1 MNLILSDQFSINSNL
16 AISKNKVQDLTI
28 NRDGESRNLGD
39 TNIAFSPNVIT
50 TNSIQFNPNDNL
62 RVSLIGKFV
71 GDQYMSNTDTE
82 ASRLDDYFVTDL
94 NFSYSLPVN
103 SIFKKIIFSG
113 MINNIFDLAAS
124 VYVNPDTVIKFN
136 SYEWNIQG
144 LIIDGVKQIPSYRAC
159 LSEKQFKILNE
170 YAYKT
175 YAPATDESRLSGA
188 GAGLSDN
195 D

>member
-1 MNLILSDQFSINSNL
+1 MRKEIELSLNEYETL
-16 AISKNKVQDLTI
+16 LNKAAVGSGLPWGVAEDAAACGAWFMSFGVNEL
-28 NRDGESRNLGD
+28 D
-39 TNIAFSPNVIT
+39 TWIT
-50 TNSIQFNPNDNL
+50 YLNDNL
-62 RVSLIGKFV
+62 FWI
-71 GDQYMSNTDTE
+71 
-82 ASRLDDYFVTDL
+82 DYC
-94 NFSYSLPVN
+94 
-103 SIFKKIIFSG
+103 KKIDQPKSNKL
-113 MINNIFDLAAS
+113 NNIFDLAAS
-124 VYVNPDTVIKFN
+124 VYVNPDTVVKLN

-159 LSEKQFKILNE
+159 LSKKQFKILND

>member
-1 MNLILSDQFSINSNL
+1 MRKEIELSLNEYETL
-16 AISKNKVQDLTI
+16 LNKAAVGSGLPWGVAEDAAACGAWFMSFGVNEL
-28 NRDGESRNLGD
+28 D
-39 TNIAFSPNVIT
+39 TWIAYL
-50 TNSIQFNPNDNL
+50 NDNL
-62 RVSLIGKFV
+62 FWIDYCRKI
-71 GDQYMSNTDTE
+71 DQSKSNK
-82 ASRLDDYFVTDL
+82 L
-94 NFSYSLPVN
+94 
-103 SIFKKIIFSG
+103 
-113 MINNIFDLAAS
+113 NNIFDLAAS

>member
-1 MNLILSDQFSINSNL
+1 MRKEIELSLNEYETL
-16 AISKNKVQDLTI
+16 LNKAAVGSGLPWGVAEDAAACGAWFMSFGVNEL
-28 NRDGESRNLGD
+28 D
-39 TNIAFSPNVIT
+39 TWIAYL
-50 TNSIQFNPNDNL
+50 NDNL
-62 RVSLIGKFV
+62 FWI
-71 GDQYMSNTDTE
+71 
-82 ASRLDDYFVTDL
+82 DYC
-94 NFSYSLPVN
+94 
-103 SIFKKIIFSG
+103 KKIDQPKSNKL
-113 MINNIFDLAAS
+113 NNIFDLAAS
-124 VYVNPDTVIKFN
+124 VYVNPDTVVKLN

-144 LIIDGVKQIPSYRAC
+144 LIIDGEKQTPSYRAA

>member
-1 MNLILSDQFSINSNL
+1 MRKEIELSLNEYETL
-16 AISKNKVQDLTI
+16 LNKAAVGSGLPWGVAEDAAACGAWFMSFGVNEL
-28 NRDGESRNLGD
+28 D
-39 TNIAFSPNVIT
+39 TWIAYL
-50 TNSIQFNPNDNL
+50 NDNL
-62 RVSLIGKFV
+62 FWI
-71 GDQYMSNTDTE
+71 
-82 ASRLDDYFVTDL
+82 DYC
-94 NFSYSLPVN
+94 
-103 SIFKKIIFSG
+103 KKIDQPKSNKL
-113 MINNIFDLAAS
+113 NNIFDLVAS
-124 VYVNPDTVIKFN
+124 VYVNPDTVVKLN